1 MSDCGLVR
9 QHFTIT
15 TNFITTTVTIIL
27 VIKKVIMTHI
37 TTTMAITIILT
48 ITAKVVTR
56 TTVTLGMGHQHPL
69 SAMASGSLKSLF
81 PLDSYNYIRYF
92 RQVWLWARVRSAWFR
107 AALTPLTGHSSGYF
121 GHYLSYL
128 YIEMS
133 INYSIT
139 RLV

>member
-48 ITAKVVTR
+48 TTAKVVMR
-56 TTVTLGMGHQHPL
+56 TTVTLGTGHQHLL
-69 SAMASGSLKSLF
+69 SATASGFLKSLIQ
-81 PLDSYNYIRYF
+81 LDSNN
-92 RQVWLWARVRSAWFR
+92 
-107 AALTPLTGHSSGYF
+107 
-121 GHYLSYL
+121 
-128 YIEMS
+128 S
-133 INYSIT
+133 I
-139 RLV
+139 